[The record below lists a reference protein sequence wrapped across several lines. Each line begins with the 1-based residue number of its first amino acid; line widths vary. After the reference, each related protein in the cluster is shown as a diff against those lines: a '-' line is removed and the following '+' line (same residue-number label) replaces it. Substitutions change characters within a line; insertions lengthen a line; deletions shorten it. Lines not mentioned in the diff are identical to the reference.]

1 MKKGY
6 YVAFINYLA
15 GHETHKDFMFLPA
28 NSDKEAKKLVNGMKK
43 CVDHIKEEYECT
55 AYIVEITKDDG
66 YHNILYE
73 KQFTHNKCTYWKKL
87 YKCMADFLEQFSD

>member
-15 GHETHKDFMFLPA
+15 GHKTRKSFMFLPA
-28 NSDKEAKKLVNGMKK
+28 KSDKDAKKLADGIKK
-43 CVDHIKEEYECT
+43 KYECT
-55 AYIVEITKDDG
+55 AYIVEIIKNNG

-73 KQFTHNKCTYWKKL
+73 KQFTHNKRTYWKKL
-87 YKCMADFLEQFSD
+87 YKCMANFLEQFSD